1 MKSNNC
7 LQWLL
12 GLEPPSYQEIG
23 PYSFKSYETRYN
35 LKYDVNWT
43 HIEYTYHQ
51 WDVFDPE
58 RSCEGCTLNDTLV
71 TINRAYLQFVSSGQ
85 GAPLHAEE
93 MVVFQNLPS
102 TLKVSFDVM
111 YQYMLAIHGPSAAN
125 VNQTLEQWSACV
137 TLEVRGFLVH
147 PFLNRI

>member
-1 MKSNNC
+1 M
-7 LQWLL
+7 Q
-12 GLEPPSYQEIG
+12 
-23 PYSFKSYETRYN
+23 
-35 LKYDVNWT
+35 YDGNWT
-43 HIEYTYHQ
+43 NIEYTYHQ
-51 WDVFDPE
+51 WDVFDSE

-93 MVVFQNLPS
+93 MVTFQNLPS

-125 VNQTLEQWSACV
+125 VNQTLDQWSACA
-137 TLEVRGFLVH
+137 TLEVSDLIVV
-147 PFLNRI
+147 LNLILGHL